1 VTFLTKFLHPVTQ
14 GWPDDTQAIVASA
27 LLTEESRKFTFGEC
41 LLIRTPHQV
50 RMILN
55 QKVGRQVTDSMILK
69 YEAILLEKDDLNL
82 TTDEVLN
89 PAIFLAEK
97 EGRASKYK
105 CLDMSKYQIK
115 VWPDLGENFPDH
127 VLFPYEW
134 MLSVN

>member
-1 VTFLTKFLHPVTQ
+1 
-14 GWPDDTQAIVASA
+14 
-27 LLTEESRKFTFGEC
+27 
-41 LLIRTPHQV
+41 
-50 RMILN
+50 
-55 QKVGRQVTDSMILK
+55 MILK